1 VGLVSS
7 FQTASGT
14 TGTMADVWFAAQVL
28 PGGATSTVTTSANLS
43 SGALSNSVSGLA
55 NAISSFNQGVSSPLS
70 TTVSLDTGGASS
82 AATGVLSANL
92 ASTLNAMSQFNANG
106 QALGVVSS
114 SSTLQVPISLNTSG
128 VNSTS
133 PSTLAVPNKKSG

>member
-1 VGLVSS
+1 LYWNGKPL
-7 FQTASGT
+7 
-14 TGTMADVWFAAQVL
+14 
-28 PGGATSTVTTSANLS
+28 
-43 SGALSNSVSGLA
+43 SGASSITNIYLTSS

-106 QALGVVSS
+106 QALGAVSS